1 MSEQKTTIGKS
12 IILGSDERFDLR
24 SVPFSI
30 RGSYLCILENQE
42 DRCLYLSISR
52 SPSMMIERKNLVKV
66 APVVDNK
73 MIPFTYTVE
82 PGRLA
87 IKTYKGIAEICFAGQ
102 KQLRVRGNGIS
113 LRFSFKMRQF
123 ENCSPKENGDYEV
136 AYEIL
141 GKLLFVP
148 LRGSIWCNAKWNH
161 NTVQSD
167 DFIIDLIPPVETM
180 QFEAA
185 IHEYYSNGTRDENYI
200 PFDHCAQAAN
210 EDFDAFRKRFGM
222 VPERYDEMANLAAWT
237 IWTHSMRP
245 EGRQKNPVIYM
256 SRVSSLR
263 AYSGQQC
270 YQAMASDA
278 NAKEAWKLLLTMFDY
293 QNDSGRIPNNI
304 GDISIGYAAAC
315 PALQGVALD
324 YIMNRFDLSELSPD
338 DYAELY
344 GKLSRFTHWWL
355 AKRDRNASGIPQ
367 YYHPDESIC
376 PHSSIFS
383 KGLPVQ
389 SGDLLAFLVLLTES
403 CGKLAIN
410 AGLDSESVWWMNESK
425 RFLNILLKD
434 FWNGQQFICRS
445 AGSLE
450 IVETGSVTSLLPIIL
465 GKRLPDDIIETIANR
480 LASQDEYLTRG
491 GVVAER
497 IGSVDFAFS
506 DAVLRGN
513 IVAPIQ
519 LLLIMGLKNAGK
531 AELAK
536 TIAVR
541 YCDQVCI
548 EGLDSVLSA
557 FRCRHSPIM
566 MEKNHQVMK
575 TSSNENKAS
584 GKLDSYEEVTTWS
597 SEAAAI
603 FLTIASYI
611 FGEGCQ
617 L

>member
-1 MSEQKTTIGKS
+1 MTEQKCIIQGN

-52 SPSMMIERKNLVKV
+52 SPSMTIERKNLVMV

-73 MIPFTYTVE
+73 VIPFTYTVE
-82 PGRLA
+82 PGRLV
-87 IKTYKGIAEICFAGQ
+87 IKTYKGMAEICFAGQ
-102 KQLRVRGNGIS
+102 KQLRVRGYGIS

-123 ENCSPKENGDYEV
+123 ENCSPKENSDFEV

-148 LRGSIWCNAKWNH
+148 LKGSVWCNAKWNH

-200 PFDHCAQAAN
+200 PFDHCVQAAN
-210 EDFDAFRKRFGM
+210 ADFNAFRKRFGM
-222 VPERYDEMANLAAWT
+222 VPQRYDQMANLAAWT

-245 EGRQKNPVIYM
+245 EGRLKNPVIYM

-263 AYSGQQC
+263 AYAGQQC
-270 YQAMASDA
+270 YQAMTSDA
-278 NAKEAWKLLLTMFDY
+278 NAREAWKLLLTMFDY
-293 QNDSGRIPNNI
+293 QNDSGQIPNNI
-304 GDISIGYAAAC
+304 GDISIDYAAAC

-324 YIMNRFDLSELSPD
+324 YIMNRFDLSELASE

-344 GKLSRFTHWWL
+344 GKLSRFAHWWL
-355 AKRDRNASGIPQ
+355 TKRDRNASGIPQ

-376 PHSSIFS
+376 RHSSIFS

-389 SGDLLAFLVLLTES
+389 SGDLLAFLVLLTEC
-403 CGKLAIN
+403 CGKLAVY
-410 AGLDSESVWWMNESK
+410 ARFEAESVWWMNESK
-425 RFLNILLKD
+425 RLLDILIKD
-434 FWNGQQFICRS
+434 FWNGQQFVCRS
-445 AGSLE
+445 AGSKE
-450 IVETGSVTSLLPIIL
+450 IVETGSITSLLPIIL
-465 GKRLPDDIIETIANR
+465 GKRLPEEIIETIESR
-480 LASQDEYLTRG
+480 LANQDEYLTRG

-497 IGSVDFAFS
+497 MCGADVTHSIDI
-506 DAVLRGN
+506 LRGN

-519 LLLIMGLKNAGK
+519 LLLTMGLMNAGK
-531 AELAK
+531 TNLAK
-536 TIAVR
+536 TIATR
-541 YCDQVCI
+541 YCDLVCT
-548 EGLDSVLSA
+548 EGLVSILSP
-557 FRCRHSPIM
+557 FRSNLSPIVKENSRQYV
-566 MEKNHQVMK
+566 ME
-575 TSSNENKAS
+575 AF
-584 GKLDSYEEVTTWS
+584 EEVNTWS
-597 SEAAAI
+597 SEAAAT
-603 FLTIASYI
+603 FLIIVSCVLT
-611 FGEGCQ
+611 EGCKA
-617 L
+617 